1 MKRQRAAFTLIE
13 LLVVISIIGVLIALL
28 FPAAGGVWG
37 SAYEVRC
44 QNNLAQ
50 LAKVIGAYCTE
61 HRGSFPLQP
70 KPQVQASG
78 SASNWLYGL
87 KDRMGNPDFTAGILW
102 RHKYIGSQEVLYCP
116 LDADRGLV
124 RDSQKA
130 LMKLV
135 CKNCGAPVSSATAA
149 CTECKQQAGTEEKA
163 PTSYVINGS
172 ITYGG
177 GDERGTH
184 DARMWSTDSVTA
196 VRSRHFSEFEATDFL
211 FIEQSAGIN
220 PNRPVDS
227 PNQEPKSAFDTGY
240 MTPNANKYALTNRHR
255 GGGFVSC
262 MDGHV
267 EWFSHEQFAEGMK
280 KVYNGREWYREV
292 PKRPESARPGEV
304 TPEELGAR
312 WNPG

>member
-1 MKRQRAAFTLIE
+1 VKCQHAAFTLIE
-13 LLVVISIIGVLIALL
+13 LLVVMSIIGVLVALL

-50 LAKVIGAYCTE
+50 LAKVVGAYCTE
-61 HRGSFPLQP
+61 HQGSFPLQP
-70 KPQVQASG
+70 QGQASG

-87 KDRMGNPDFTAGILW
+87 KDRMGNPDFAAGILW
-102 RHKYIGSQEVLYCP
+102 RHKYIGSEEILYCP

-124 RDSQKA
+124 RDPQKA
-130 LMKLV
+130 LLKLV
-135 CKNCGAPVSSATAA
+135 CKNCGAPVSSSTAA
-149 CTECKQQAGTEEKA
+149 CTECKQQAGAEEKA
-163 PTSYVINGS
+163 PTSYVINAS

-184 DARMWSTDSVTA
+184 DARIWSTDTVTA

-211 FIEQSAGIN
+211 FIEQSTGVA
-220 PNRPVDS
+220 P
-227 PNQEPKSAFDTGY
+227 EPKSAFDTGY
-240 MTPNANKYALTNRHR
+240 MTPNSNKYALTTRHR
-255 GGGFVSC
+255 GGGFASC

-267 EWFSHEQFAEGMK
+267 EWFTHEQFTEGMK

-292 PKRPESARPGEV
+292 PKRPQSAQPGEV